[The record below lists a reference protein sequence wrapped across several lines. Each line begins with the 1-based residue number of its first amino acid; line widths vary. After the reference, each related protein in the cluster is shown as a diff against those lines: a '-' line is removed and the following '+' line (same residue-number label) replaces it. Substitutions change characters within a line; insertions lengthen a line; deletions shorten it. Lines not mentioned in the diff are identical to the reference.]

1 MRKLTNIFATA
12 SLIAVSMAAAPALLA
27 APQNSNAK
35 DTAPMSRM
43 MQGQDQKGSGSM
55 TGGMGTMKNGDST
68 SMMGNGMSGMMK
80 NGNKMPMMKMMAEMN
95 RMMDNCNQMMERMN
109 AGHPK
114 TKAEPGKG

>member
-27 APQNSNAK
+27 APQNSSAK
-35 DTAPMSRM
+35 DTAPVSRM
-43 MQGQDQKGSGSM
+43 MQGQDQKGSG
-55 TGGMGTMKNGDST
+55 TG
-68 SMMGNGMSGMMK
+68 MMGNGMSGMMK